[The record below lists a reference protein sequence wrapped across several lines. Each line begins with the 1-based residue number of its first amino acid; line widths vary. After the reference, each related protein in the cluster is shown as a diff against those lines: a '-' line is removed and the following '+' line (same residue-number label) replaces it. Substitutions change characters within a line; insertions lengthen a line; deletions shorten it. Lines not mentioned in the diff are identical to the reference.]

1 MKSYNSG
8 PKHPDFRHSE
18 EKEKKSTLLTLV
30 MLWLDSSQSVLA
42 DKQDLL
48 DDNPAKRC
56 EIPFPVFSVC
66 QLQKKDIHV
75 KTPTNQGFIQNGH
88 TFYGHLL
95 KFKKIECLGLCKEN
109 KINKQKNPTEL

>member
-8 PKHPDFRHSE
+8 PKHPNFRHSE

-66 QLQKKDIHV
+66 QLQKKIS
-75 KTPTNQGFIQNGH
+75 T
-88 TFYGHLL
+88 L
-95 KFKKIECLGLCKEN
+95 KHQQTRVSSKMVILSMAIFLNSRK
-109 KINKQKNPTEL
+109 

>member
-8 PKHPDFRHSE
+8 PKHPNFRHSE
-18 EKEKKSTLLTLV
+18 EREKKSTLLTLV

-66 QLQKKDIHV
+66 QLQKKIS
-75 KTPTNQGFIQNGH
+75 T
-88 TFYGHLL
+88 L
-95 KFKKIECLGLCKEN
+95 KQTRVSSKMVILSMAIFLNSRK
-109 KINKQKNPTEL
+109 